1 MTQGCGGDAD
11 LVSDW
16 GVHTKQ
22 REGGTT
28 APAIRLLPRSMH
40 YLQKPS
46 QRELHIVKKLGHRD
60 GSRKVPAGVRV

>member
-1 MTQGCGGDAD
+1 MDQLALAYVLLRLGLT
-11 LVSDW
+11 
-16 GVHTKQ
+16 